1 MKILYAYINRGFA
14 KENLGDYES
23 AISDYNIV
31 IEKDSTMYEPYL
43 NRGRSY
49 YFLNN
54 QRNACEDF

>member
-14 KENLGDYES
+14 KENLGDYEI
-23 AISDYNIV
+23 AISDYNKV

-49 YFLNN
+49 YFF
-54 QRNACEDF
+54 E